1 MKSYFYFLLLGLGF
15 PVHASQALQSFYCP
29 QGNNL
34 VQTGMTAAQV
44 QAACGKAQYVQDN
57 TNRIVQNVPVTRLT
71 YNNINKGSVYFW
83 NLNKVYNA
91 FSLPSGT
98 IITPLTVLIVN
109 NKVKSIN
116 FNNNSVESTGA
127 CAYAGSTS
135 FAGNQSP
142 VNNVTIQIGDPINK
156 VLASCGNP
164 DFTDHSYMKEA
175 VSDTDK
181 PERWIYKLDDY
192 HPAYYLLFIN
202 GILEGIER

>member
-1 MKSYFYFLLLGLGF
+1 MKSSFKFLLFSLSL
-15 PVHASQALQSFYCP
+15 PVHATQTLQSFYCL
-29 QGNNL
+29 QGNSL
-34 VQTGMTAAQV
+34 VKLGMTASQV

-57 TNRIVQNVPVTRLT
+57 TNRIVQNVPVIRLT

-116 FNNNSVESTGA
+116 FNSNDVESTGA

-142 VNNVTIQIGDPINK
+142 VNNVTIQVGDPINK
-156 VLASCGNP
+156 VLAACGNP
-164 DFTDHSYMKEA
+164 DFTDNSYMQMPI
-175 VSDTDK
+175 SSTDN
-181 PERWIYKLDDY
+181 PERWIYQLDNY